1 MKRKTYNRFRLIFD
15 GLLKLRIPI
24 LSRLII
30 QSVYDDEFYDD
41 ANQMKAKTAKQVA
54 KVINSYFEYE
64 TVFDIG
70 CGMGLYINELRKT
83 GKTVLGCDYSDAAVQ
98 IANEELKVFK
108 ADATKPIHID
118 DTFDLVMCFEVAEH
132 IQTQYSRQL
141 VTNCTSYADTVIF
154 TAAPVGQGGVGHINE
169 QPFDFWINLFENED
183 FQYNRSLSESV
194 RKKMQAE
201 EIVPWLA
208 KNFMCFERLNSE

>member
-1 MKRKTYNRFRLIFD
+1 MKRKTYNRFHLIFD

-30 QSVYDDEFYDD
+30 QSIYDDEFYDD
-41 ANQMKAKTAKQVA
+41 ANQMKVKTAEQVA
-54 KVINSYFEYE
+54 KVINSFFKYD
-64 TVFDIG
+64 TLFDIG

-98 IANEELKVFK
+98 IAPEEVEVFK

-118 DTFDLVMCFEVAEH
+118 KTFDLVMCFEVAEH
-132 IQTQYSRQL
+132 IQTQLSQQL

-169 QPFDFWINLFENED
+169 QPYDFWINLFENED

-194 RKKMQAE
+194 RSKMQDE
-201 EIVPWLA
+201 DIVPWLA
-208 KNFMCFERLNSE
+208 NNFMCFKRRNH